1 MALIQRAEI
10 LNPHDNVGYLI
21 KRCGIQ
27 LSVTIDRGLAE
38 FGMTHAQLSIFLR
51 LFSGSAKTAS
61 DLAREQMTDTGSM
74 TRMLDRLEE
83 KNFIARKRH
92 LTDRRIVEVELTD
105 KGRELADQMIDVALH
120 CLNHHLRG
128 FTPEE
133 VEMFKGFLRRVATNN
148 SPEL

>member
-1 MALIQRAEI
+1 MAIIQRADFLI
-10 LNPHDNVGYLI
+10 PLDNVGYLI
-21 KRCGIQ
+21 KRCGLQ
-27 LSVTIDRGLAE
+27 LSLTVDRSLAE

-51 LFSGSAKTAS
+51 LLNGSAKTAS
-61 DLAREQMTDTGSM
+61 DLAREQMTDTGAM

-105 KGRELADQMIDVALH
+105 KGRQMADQMIEVATN

-128 FTPEE
+128 FTTDE
-133 VEMFKGFLRRVATNN
+133 VDQFKGFLRRIATNN
-148 SPEL
+148 LPEL